1 MPGVMQPGRR
11 SQAQTAQKHN
21 KILGGVKQMKQRI
34 LEQTKPKK
42 LGGSVYIT
50 LSPVVRRVAGIE
62 IGQAVTVIAEAGKIV
77 IVKEEK

>member
-1 MPGVMQPGRR
+1 
-11 SQAQTAQKHN
+11 
-21 KILGGVKQMKQRI
+21 MKQRI
-34 LEQTKPKK
+34 QEQAKPKK

-62 IGQAVTVIAEAGKIV
+62 VGQAVTVIAEAGKIV

>member
-1 MPGVMQPGRR
+1 MHKVGHKSDR
-11 SQAQTAQKHN
+11 
-21 KILGGVKQMKQRI
+21 GGKMKQRI
-34 LEQTKPKK
+34 QEQAEPKK

-62 IGQAVTVIAEAGKIV
+62 VGQAVSVTAEAGKIV